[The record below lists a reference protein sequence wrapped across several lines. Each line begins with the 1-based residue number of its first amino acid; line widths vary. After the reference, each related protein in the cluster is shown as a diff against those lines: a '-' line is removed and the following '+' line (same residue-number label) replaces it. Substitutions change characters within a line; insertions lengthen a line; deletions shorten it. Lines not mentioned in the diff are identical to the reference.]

1 MLAECQ
7 ARGRPAR
14 LNNKKRKEKKK
25 KTSPLPRGAPYH
37 YMEKSVEIILQ
48 MGVG

>member
-1 MLAECQ
+1 MLGKCQ

-14 LNNKKRKEKKK
+14 LNEKKNP
-25 KTSPLPRGAPYH
+25 TPLPRGAPYH